1 MSTSCAHLH
10 VHSEYSL
17 LDGACK
23 IEELAARAAA
33 YEQPALGLTDHG
45 VMNGA
50 VELFTACRKHGVKPI
65 LGCEV
70 YVVEDHARRAPGRLD
85 RFHLTLLAAT
95 PTGYRNLV
103 KLSSSGF
110 LEGYQRGKPSVDL
123 EQIAGHAEG
132 VIALTGCLQSKFC
145 QHLLAGQPDAARAHA
160 DQLLGAFGAENVY
173 FEVQKNGLAEQER
186 ANEGI
191 VRIAREVGRPLVGT
205 GDVHYLRRED
215 YHHHA
220 ALLCVQTKSMLSQP
234 KISFDTNEFYL
245 RSSQEMATAFA
256 EWPEALASTLEI
268 AERCDVELELER
280 QLIPRYPTPDGASEA
295 TYLRSLVQEGL
306 RARYGDPPPAEAIE
320 RADFEL
326 DVIERMGFSGY
337 FLIVWDFVKYA
348 KDSGIAVGPG
358 RGSAAGSTVAYS
370 LQITDVD
377 PLRYDL
383 LFERFLNPERVSM
396 PDIDIDFSVR
406 GRERVIRYVTE
417 KYGKESVAQIV
428 TFGKM
433 FPRAATRDAARV
445 LGHDYGAGDRLAKL
459 IPDPIMGRPPSFE
472 DCLKVGE
479 PLRAEVDRDATARQ
493 IVEVAR
499 GLEGIVRNSSIHAAA
514 VVIADRPLTD
524 IVPLQIADA
533 GTDEDGEKV
542 FRIVTQFSMK
552 PVEQLG
558 LLKMDFLG
566 LRNLDVIE
574 DALDIIERS
583 TGERPD
589 MATLP
594 LDDAKTYEMMA
605 RGDSVGVFQFESE
618 GMRETLKKVKPS
630 EFEHLIA
637 LNALYR
643 PGPMENIPTYTRGK
657 HNPDSVS
664 YADERLRPI
673 LESTNGVIVYQEQ
686 AMQIAKEIAGFSGAK
701 ADDLRKAI
709 GKKNREAM
717 AKLKPEFFDGC
728 RASGTSE
735 PVIEQLWT
743 TNERSADYSFNK
755 SHSACYALI
764 AYRTAWL
771 KANYPAEY
779 MAALISSVMD
789 TKDKVPFFVA
799 QAEQM
804 GIAILPPDVNLSD
817 HEFVV
822 VDGNIRFGLDA
833 VKGVGFAAV
842 EAIKRAR
849 EEGGPFQD
857 LWDFCGRVDGRAVNK
872 KAIEAL
878 IKCGAFGSTGA
889 SRKGMLAV
897 LEQAQAAGQKAQQDA
912 LIGQGSI
919 FDLGM
924 DLGGGGGDA
933 GGAAAAFATPSH
945 APIPTQEFD
954 RAELLAAEKEA
965 IGLFISAHPLKEVGA
980 AMRAK
985 VDCSLGELGG
995 RRDGDWVTVGG
1006 MITAGKRIRT
1016 KKGDPMMFAT
1026 LDDLDSSVEILVF
1039 GKALAD
1045 NEDALHVDSI
1055 VMVRGRVDHK
1065 DREKTCIVAQQ
1076 IDRFQPSESEVRLA
1090 EEAAAKVIVPPSAL
1104 KLCLDATALPAGIF
1118 TELKE
1123 LLAGFPGQC
1132 DVVIELTTSIGNRR
1146 LRLGPKF
1153 RVERC
1158 AGLHAELSDLLG
1170 GAIVRDGGGSAT
1182 ATVPDERAGGPAVA
1196 ADEDADRTDV
1206 AADERPAS
1214 AAVGAG

>member
-1 MSTSCAHLH
+1 MTSSACAHLH

-23 IEELAARAAA
+23 IDALAARAA
-33 YEQPALGLTDHG
+33 EFGQPALGLTDHG

-50 VELFTACRKHGVKPI
+50 VELSAACRKHGIKPI

-70 YVVEDHARRAPGRLD
+70 YVVDDHAKRAPGRLE

-95 PTGYRNLV
+95 PAGYRNLV
-103 KLSSSGF
+103 KLSSLGF

-123 EQIAGHAEG
+123 GQIAAHADG

-145 QHLLAGQPDAARAHA
+145 QHLLAGRAKQAKGHA
-160 DQLLGAFGAENVY
+160 EELLSAFGSDNVY
-173 FEVQKNGLAEQER
+173 FEVQKNGLAEQDR

-191 VRIAREVGRPLVGT
+191 VRIARELRRPLVGT

-215 YHHHA
+215 YHNHA
-220 ALLCVQTKSMLSQP
+220 ALLCVQTKSTLSQP
-234 KISFDTNEFYL
+234 KISFETNEFYL
-245 RSSQEMATAFA
+245 RSSEEMAGAFK
-256 EWPEALASTLEI
+256 EWPEAITTTLEI
-268 AERCDVELELER
+268 AERCDVELELGR
-280 QLIPRYPTPDGASEA
+280 QLIPRYPTPDAMTEPEYLRALVLEGLARRYGGPPPSEA
-295 TYLRSLVQEGL
+295 L
-306 RARYGDPPPAEAIE
+306 E
-320 RADFEL
+320 RADYEL
-326 DVIERMGFSGY
+326 SVIDRMGFSGY

-348 KDSGIAVGPG
+348 KDAGIAVGPG
-358 RGSAAGSTVAYS
+358 RGSAAGSIVAYA
-370 LQITDVD
+370 LQITDLD

-406 GRERVIRYVTE
+406 GRERVIRYVTD

-472 DCLKVGE
+472 DCLKQGQ
-479 PLRAEVDRDATARQ
+479 PLRAEVDRDPTARQ
-493 IVEVAR
+493 IIEVAQ

-533 GTDEDGEKV
+533 GSDENGERV
-542 FRIVTQFSMK
+542 FRTVTQFTMK
-552 PVEQLG
+552 PIEQIG

-618 GMRETLKKVKPS
+618 GMRETLKKVGPS
-630 EFEHLIA
+630 ELEHLIA

-643 PGPMENIPTYTRGK
+643 PGPMEQIPTYTRGK
-657 HNPDSVS
+657 HNPEAVT
-664 YADERLRPI
+664 YPDERLRPI
-673 LESTNGVIVYQEQ
+673 LEATNGVVVYQEQ
-686 AMQIAKEIAGFSGAK
+686 AMQISKSIAGFSGAK

-717 AKLKPEFFDGC
+717 AKLKPEFVAGC

-735 PVIEQLWT
+735 QVTEWLWT
-743 TNERSADYSFNK
+743 ANERSADYSFNK

-789 TKDKVPFFVA
+789 TKDKVPFFVS

-804 GIAILPPDVNLSD
+804 GISILPPDVNLSD

-822 VDGNIRFGLDA
+822 VDCNIRFGLDA
-833 VKGVGFAAV
+833 VKGVGYQAV

-849 EEGGPFQD
+849 EEGGPFRD
-857 LWDFCGRVDGRAVNK
+857 LWDFCARVDNRAVNK
-872 KAIEAL
+872 KAIEGL

-889 SRKGMLAV
+889 TRKGMLTV
-897 LEQAQAAGQKAQQDA
+897 LEQAQGAGQKAQQDA

-919 FDLGM
+919 FDLGPE
-924 DLGGGGGDA
+924 LAPGQSAASGIAA
-933 GGAAAAFATPSH
+933 GFATPSH
-945 APIPTQEFD
+945 APIPTIEFD
-954 RAELLAAEKEA
+954 RNELLAAEKEA
-965 IGLFISAHPLKEVGA
+965 IGLFISEHPLKEVGPA
-980 AMRAK
+980 LRVK
-985 VDCSLGELGG
+985 VDCTLSELPGK
-995 RRDGDWVTVGG
+995 RDGDWVTVGG
-1006 MITAGKRIRT
+1006 MITQSKRIRT

-1026 LDDLDSSVEILVF
+1026 LDDLDAAVEVIVF
-1039 GKALAD
+1039 GKALQT
-1045 NEDALHVDSI
+1045 NEEALIPDSI
-1055 VMVRGRVDHK
+1055 VLVRGRVDHK
-1065 DREKTCIVAQQ
+1065 DRDKTCIVVQEVE
-1076 IDRFQPSESEVRLA
+1076 RFEPSADEVR
-1090 EEAAAKVIVPPSAL
+1090 EATAQAAKLSVAPSAL
-1104 KLCLDATALPAGIF
+1104 RLRLDAAALPASALG
-1118 TELKE
+1118 ELKD
-1123 LLAGFPGQC
+1123 LLVGFPGEAE
-1132 DVVIELTTSIGNRR
+1132 VVIELSTSVGRRR
-1146 LRLGPKF
+1146 LKLGPDF
-1153 RVERC
+1153 RV
-1158 AGLHAELSDLLG
+1158 AHSAALHAELAGLFG
-1170 GAIVRDGGGSAT
+1170 EAIVAAAAPDEVAGAEDG
-1182 ATVPDERAGGPAVA
+1182 ATVAAGA
-1196 ADEDADRTDV
+1196 A
-1206 AADERPAS
+1206 
-1214 AAVGAG
+1214 